1 MDNFDFI
8 PSACLYLAKQVIEKF
23 ADGRI
28 INLLGELS
36 KRSDLEKSD
45 FSPTNNRS
53 NFVVFGTLYR
63 EKLKVI
69 HELQS
74 YLNLTSRSYDKE
86 IEECIAS
93 NKVNRFKQKINN
105 FIANPS
111 NQYSRDA
118 LFNYLSTLSNE
129 ELQGEYKKAIK
140 GRIIVL
146 LDRYIDEKSYFD
158 AAYVIKQFLPYK

>member
-1 MDNFDFI
+1 MINLWINEFFNEKRTLADVQLLMDNFDFI
-8 PSACLYLAKQVIEKF
+8 PSACLDLAKQVIEKF

-74 YLNLTSRSYDKE
+74 YLNLT
-86 IEECIAS
+86 
-93 NKVNRFKQKINN
+93 
-105 FIANPS
+105 
-111 NQYSRDA
+111 
-118 LFNYLSTLSNE
+118 
-129 ELQGEYKKAIK
+129 
-140 GRIIVL
+140 
-146 LDRYIDEKSYFD
+146 
-158 AAYVIKQFLPYK
+158 